1 VEEAAP
7 GIERA
12 AVLEATIAIVS
23 VQTALMLDTLS
34 RDLGRACTPEAVET
48 ATWGMAE
55 MGRET
60 SGVAFQAALETLH
73 GAGRRLGAF
82 FERYDL
88 ILTPT
93 QPMPTPRLGWLDT
106 MSDDRDRYRGRV
118 VQSIGFTSFFN
129 ATGCPAMSV
138 PLAWGDNGVPQG
150 SQFAAAYAN
159 EALLFRL
166 AAQLEEARPW
176 FDKRPPSVGR

>member
-1 VEEAAP
+1 
-7 GIERA
+7 
-12 AVLEATIAIVS
+12 
-23 VQTALMLDTLS
+23 
-34 RDLGRACTPEAVET
+34 
-48 ATWGMAE
+48 
-55 MGRET
+55 
-60 SGVAFQAALETLH
+60 
-73 GAGRRLGAF
+73 
-82 FERYDL
+82 
-88 ILTPT
+88 
-93 QPMPTPRLGWLDT
+93 MPTPRLGWLDT
-106 MSDDRDRYRGRV
+106 MSEDQDRYSERV

-176 FDKRPPSVGR
+176 FQRRPPGVGG